1 MNLVGRR
8 KDPENKEADIEMEIG
23 WTAIQMYSIDKHL
36 SQVIIEISY
45 LIKLNSRR
53 MEGYRCTLWII
64 IEIRFEYK
72 KDGYICIL
80 MINIYL
86 RYW

>member
-1 MNLVGRR
+1 
-8 KDPENKEADIEMEIG
+8 
-23 WTAIQMYSIDKHL
+23 MYSIDKHI
-36 SQVIIEISY
+36 SQVTIETRY

-64 IEIRFEYK
+64 IVIRFEYK